1 MKFLG
6 VLNME
11 RERFLT
17 ILRELRSVCEE
28 VNEELAGTENGK
40 VVYEVLQF
48 SDLAR
53 NWDSVYN
60 IADFY
65 NHNWLGNV
73 DFMHIP
79 NFMQVIQN
87 CQSYPIII
95 AKERDTNQL
104 LGISTIKYDEN
115 TDENCDPYFP
125 ERDAKYFSITGILV
139 KKDNPHRGMG
149 KKIYEIALRGAHNYE
164 KIYPG
169 TSMMCVIDCRN
180 RQSLRA
186 LTSAVESVRDN
197 NCVGEG
203 KELPVSICG
212 YYELRDKESDE
223 LIEAPTLVIDI
234 DLNARDVVKSNGN
247 DVLDYQEHDGEDFFN
262 SLLGTLRSQ
271 FNKYGISEP
280 IIAEDIDCG
289 MVYYY
294 SLQDKERCQ
303 ISGVEIRPNGTENGN
318 DRVPV
323 KDEEM
328 HKFVGPMPPIAIEE
342 ER

>member
-1 MKFLG
+1 
-6 VLNME
+6 ME

-17 ILRELRSVCEE
+17 ILRELRNVCEE
-28 VNEELAGTENGK
+28 VNEELAGTESGK

-48 SDLAR
+48 SELAR

-234 DLNARDVVKSNGN
+234 DLNARDVKRMDGN
-247 DVLDYQEHDGEDFFN
+247 DVLDYHEQDGKDLFN
-262 SLLGTLRSQ
+262 SLLDTLRIQ
-271 FNKYGISEP
+271 FNKYGICEP
-280 IIAEDIDCG
+280 VVQEDTGCG

-294 SLQDKERCQ
+294 SLHDSERCQ
-303 ISGVEIRPNGTENGN
+303 ISGVEIRSNGTENGN

>member
-1 MKFLG
+1 
-6 VLNME
+6 ME
-11 RERFLT
+11 RKRFLT
-17 ILRELRSVCEE
+17 ILRELQNVCEE

-40 VVYEVLQF
+40 VIYEVLQF

-53 NWDSVYN
+53 KWDSVYN

-95 AKERDTNQL
+95 AKEKDTEQL

-115 TDENCDPYFP
+115 TDEKVDPYFP

-186 LTSAVESVRDN
+186 LTSAVESIRDN
-197 NCVGEG
+197 SCVGEG

-212 YYELRDKESDE
+212 YYELRDKKSDE
-223 LIEAPTLVIDI
+223 LLEAPTLVVDI

-247 DVLDYQEHDGEDFFN
+247 DVLDYQEHDGEDLFN

-271 FNKYGISEP
+271 FNKYGISDP

-294 SLQDKERCQ
+294 SLQDKERCP
-303 ISGVEIRPNGTENGN
+303 ITGVEIRSNGTEMGN

-328 HKFVGPMPPIAIEE
+328 HSFVGPMPPISIDE

>member
-1 MKFLG
+1 
-6 VLNME
+6 ME

-17 ILRELRSVCEE
+17 ILRELQDVCME
-28 VNEELAGTENGK
+28 VNSELAGTENGK
-40 VVYEVLQF
+40 VIYEVLQF

-87 CQSYPIII
+87 CKSYPIII
-95 AKERDTNQL
+95 AKEKDTNQL

-115 TDENCDPYFP
+115 TEGNVDPYFP

-149 KKIYEIALRGAHNYE
+149 KKIYEIALRGTHNYE

-186 LTSAVESVRDN
+186 LASAVDLIRAN
-197 NCVGEG
+197 GCVGEG
-203 KELPVSICG
+203 KELPVNICG
-212 YYELRDKESDE
+212 YYELRDKESNE
-223 LIEAPTLVIDI
+223 LLEAPTLVIDI
-234 DLNARDVVKSNGN
+234 GLNARDVKLTDGN
-247 DVLDYQEHDGEDFFN
+247 DVLDYHEQDGEDLFN
-262 SLLGTLRSQ
+262 GLLGTLRSQ

-280 IIAEDIDCG
+280 VIKEDIECG

-303 ISGVEIRPNGTENGN
+303 INGIEIHANGTEKGN

-323 KDEEM
+323 RDEEM
-328 HKFVGPMPPIAIEE
+328 HSFIGPMPPISIDE